1 MDRVF
6 LDANVLFSAAYARGS
21 RLLELWSLDD
31 TELVTSLLAL
41 EEARRNLSAHN
52 RDGVGVLDELV
63 SKMMIVA
70 GTRMGQLPE
79 DVELADKDIPV
90 LLAAID
96 SGCSHL
102 LTGDKRHFDAL
113 YGKRIARVLVQTPAQ
128 YLREVLSTGV

>member
-6 LDANVLFSAAYARGS
+6 LDANVLFSAAYTQGS
-21 RLLELWSLDD
+21 RLLELWALDD

-41 EEARRNLSAHN
+41 EEARRNLSVHN

-79 DVELADKDIPV
+79 GVELADKDIPV

-113 YGKRIARVLVQTPAQ
+113 YGKRIGGVLVQTPAQ
-128 YLREVLSTGV
+128 YLRSRTR

>member
-1 MDRVF
+1 M
-6 LDANVLFSAAYARGS
+6 
-21 RLLELWSLDD
+21 
-31 TELVTSLLAL
+31 
-41 EEARRNLSAHN
+41 SAHN

-128 YLREVLSTGV
+128 YLRSRTR